1 MNGQVL
7 KKFKKISLK
16 KKIFG
21 VLWNCCGAGIPAP
34 VIAKILH
41 CFFLHSTICEH
52 ASLQQ
57 QPEEEADCGADP
69 DLVLALALS
78 ISSAAAE
85 TADPPELEQLPP
97 MTAAAAADTSSS
109 SQLLPSSARPTM
121 WLPQPYS
128 ALQPF
133 K

>member
-1 MNGQVL
+1 MAKFL
-7 KKFKKISLK
+7 KSLK
-16 KKIFG
+16 KSPWKKKYLEFFG
-21 VLWNCCGAGIPAP
+21 TVAEPESRLQ
-34 VIAKILH
+34 
-41 CFFLHSTICEH
+41 FLQKYYTAFSSTVQYICEH
-52 ASLQQ
+52 VSLQQ
-57 QPEEEADCGADP
+57 QPEDEADCGADP

-78 ISSAAAE
+78 ISSAAAA

-121 WLPQPYS
+121 WLPQPSS